1 MVSLYFDP
9 NGEKLFDSSKLT
21 SNNKPPFQTQPIPGD
36 PISINIG
43 QENVAS
49 LKARIQ
55 ELESELSLKKLA
67 AVIFSVSDQIHK
79 RHNFSLKNN
88 HLHLQF
94 CIERQL
100 NQNLVTSL
108 MVVLP
113 EPSATSL

>member
-55 ELESELSLKKLA
+55 ELESELALKKLA
-67 AVIFSVSDQIHK
+67 MVM
-79 RHNFSLKNN
+79 FSL
-88 HLHLQF
+88 F
-94 CIERQL
+94 YYIY
-100 NQNLVTSL
+100 VTEFTKRDVTFSIK
-108 MVVLP
+108 
-113 EPSATSL
+113 

>member
-21 SNNKPPFQTQPIPGD
+21 SNNKPPFQTQPIPRD

-55 ELESELSLKKLA
+55 ELESELALKKLA
-67 AVIFSVSDQIHK
+67 MVMFSLFYYIYDRIHK
-79 RHNFSLKNN
+79 KRRNLFHKII
-88 HLHLQF
+88 HLYCF
-94 CIERQL
+94 
-100 NQNLVTSL
+100 
-108 MVVLP
+108 
-113 EPSATSL
+113 

>member
-55 ELESELSLKKLA
+55 ELESELALKKLA
-67 AVIFSVSDQIHK
+67 ADFPTPQQEFPK
-79 RHNFSLKNN
+79 FNN
-88 HLHLQF
+88 E
-94 CIERQL
+94 C
-100 NQNLVTSL
+100 
-108 MVVLP
+108 
-113 EPSATSL
+113 